1 MVFLKRCI
9 QESDGQKLLSNAAI
23 CTDIVTAIH
32 GPKWASFSNPNC
44 ASSTPLA
51 PDSPYA
57 EADDAL
63 IPRCTDHGQK
73 SNSSK
78 CRFPCISQ
86 KMAAIVFTA
95 QVYIQNQI
103 PYTLSFFLPTTLFT
117 KRSTRFTGESSR
129 LRSVG
134 RVRTVRYRSRLAS
147 FGAPNRGC
155 ECKRLRDG
163 VQHRGCRKSP
173 CIHRQLECVVR
184 TTLKLAIKPFP
195 ACDRL
200 AAARPYRMVHDPF
213 FLSSRLARLSRP

>member
-1 MVFLKRCI
+1 MHR
-9 QESDGQKLLSNAAI
+9 SWS
-23 CTDIVTAIH
+23 
-32 GPKWASFSNPNC
+32 
-44 ASSTPLA
+44 
-51 PDSPYA
+51 
-57 EADDAL
+57 
-63 IPRCTDHGQK
+63 K

-103 PYTLSFFLPTTLFT
+103 PYTLSLFLPTTLFT

-155 ECKRLRDG
+155 ECKKLRDG
-163 VQHRGCRKSP
+163 GPAQRMSKESMYSSAIGMRRPHEVESGHQALPSLRQVGCCSAL
-173 CIHRQLECVVR
+173 QNG
-184 TTLKLAIKPFP
+184 
-195 ACDRL
+195 
-200 AAARPYRMVHDPF
+200 ARSFLSV
-213 FLSSRLARLSRP
+213 LSSRSLIPSVTPVMSWHSRVFASV